1 MTTQTFQ
8 EKFVGTKVFQ
18 IKSQLAKLLAVE
30 NVLVRHI
37 PGAQTASFDVKNR
50 VLNLPV
56 WQDISEDLY
65 DLLVVHEVG
74 HALDTPATGWI
85 EGIPAV
91 IKKIY
96 GKKNHFAEVAF
107 KNFLNVVEDARID
120 KRQKRRYPGS
130 RRNYTIGLKDLHA
143 RDFFGIKGKDVNA
156 LTFIDRAN
164 IYFKGGYD
172 LGIKW
177 LNDQERD
184 FIKRMENAETWDEVM
199 TLTEEIFVYAKE
211 NDQNQLNQT
220 TQKVNIFIETEDG
233 DDEEMDLSEEEVDGE
248 DGSDGDELNIL
259 IRNPNKKDKEDQKE
273 KEKSESKEDSN
284 KKTTNGSEGETSEEE
299 KSSETDAESE
309 SSREECEKKSKTV
322 LEIDTKVGGKTEGNN
337 EYVPESQTE
346 KRSREMMETLIHST
360 DVEYHYLGIPSFN
373 LSEIV
378 VDYSVVIPQ
387 MEQDVRSAQMRY
399 SGKYYANPLTLQSR
413 YEEFGSWRQ
422 KERDSISFMV
432 KEFEM
437 KKAAETYQ
445 RISVSKTGS
454 LDMNKLHSYK
464 YNEDL
469 FRRQATT
476 PKGKNHG
483 FVMLLDWSGSMV
495 YTLDDTIKQL
505 LSLVLFCRQEQ
516 IPFEVYLFRTA
527 VDLDFN
533 DGQRTTSHNYGYS
546 HCPIEQK
553 RRKLQM
559 NIKDHDLLFG
569 TFKLCN
575 VLSSRMNMGQLKNAM
590 QILFAA
596 ATFYTRRNELSSTPL
611 NQGILALEEIVK
623 TFQKTNR
630 LQVVNTII
638 LTDGGSDAIG
648 GYEGMEHQHKS
659 KGKKQVSIVT
669 DDKTKKTY
677 SFEGMAT
684 NWGHK
689 GTEMFLEILKDR
701 TGCNLLGFYLY
712 SGPYKNIPFIDWT
725 ILEKQ
730 ESRDFWSKNA
740 YLPARSVGYDEY
752 FIVDVKTAQ
761 KNLEEPLNVKS
772 TMSKKMMMKEF
783 IKHSGKKVTNRVLLS
798 RFISLIV
805 DSNRK

>member
-1 MTTQTFQ
+1 MTTQTF
-8 EKFVGTKVFQ
+8 EDKSAGTKVFQ

-56 WQDISEDLY
+56 WHDISEDLY

-74 HALDTPATGWI
+74 HALDTPATGWV

-233 DDEEMDLSEEEVDGE
+233 DEDDEMELPEEQE
-248 DGSDGDELNIL
+248 DGDTGEEGDELTIL

-273 KEKSESKEDSN
+273 KEKSETSNVKTGEKTENGDSDGKESSDIDKETEDGDDGKEDG
-284 KKTTNGSEGETSEEE
+284 KKT
-299 KSSETDAESE
+299 
-309 SSREECEKKSKTV
+309 KTV
-322 LEIDTKVGGKTEGNN
+322 VEIDSRVGGKTEGNE
-337 EYVPESQTE
+337 EYIPQSKTE
-346 KRSREMMETLIHST
+346 ERSREMMETLVHST

-378 VDYSVVIPQ
+378 VDHSVVIPQ
-387 MEQDVRSAQMRY
+387 MEQDVRTAKMRY
-399 SGKYYANPLTLQSR
+399 TGKFYASLPTFQSK

-422 KERDSISFMV
+422 KEKDSISFMV

-445 RISVSKTGS
+445 RTSISKTGS
-454 LDMNKLHSYK
+454 LDMSKLHSYK

-483 FVMLLDWSGSMV
+483 FVMLLDWSGSMA
-495 YTLDDTIKQL
+495 YTLEDTIKQL

-533 DGQRTTSHNYGYS
+533 DGQRTTSHSYYNTYN
-546 HCPIEQK
+546 PVEMK
-553 RRKLQM
+553 RRKIQM

-575 VLSSRMNMGQLKNAM
+575 ILSSRMNMGQLKNAM

-648 GYEGMEHQHKS
+648 GYEGMEHQYKS

-712 SGPYKNIPFIDWT
+712 SGTYKNIPFIDWT

-740 YLPARSVGYDEY
+740 YLPAKSVGYDEY

-761 KNLEEPLNVKS
+761 KNLKEPLNVNS
-772 TMSKKMMMKEF
+772 NMSKKMMMKEF
-783 IKHSGKKVTNRVLLS
+783 IKFSGKKVVNRVLLS
-798 RFISLIV
+798 RFISLVV
-805 DSNRK
+805 DTNRK